1 MEWFLIASDQ
11 LKSFGLNFNLMIR
24 SITTTLVSL
33 FLLQNAVFSQ
43 KPIYPQ
49 GYFRWPLNLAPEIV
63 ANLGELR
70 PNHWHMGLDVRTNQK
85 VDQLVYAA
93 AEGYV
98 AYMGIR
104 PLSFGRFIIIN
115 HPNGLSTL
123 YGHLNDFAPE
133 LEKYATEQQYKQQ
146 SWAVELSIPPGMF
159 PVKKGSFIAY
169 SGTTGGSQG
178 PHVHFEIRDTK
189 SGQCLNP
196 LLFGFPLQDNVP
208 PTISRL
214 AMYDR
219 SSTIYSTKPQFFPVK
234 KTATGYVLTR
244 PAIIKTGER
253 KISFAIDAFDRISG
267 SGNQDGIYSA
277 WLYLDDH
284 LVNGF
289 VLDSIGYEQT
299 GYLNAQID
307 YTLRF
312 NGGPFVQHLSRLPGN
327 TSSVYHP
334 AGAQGVILLE
344 DTSLH
349 AIRIEV
355 KDAYQNLSV
364 LNFTVQLDEK
374 LVTEP
379 VASSPVKPFIPNYV
393 NILERPGFE
402 MYLPENCLYDT
413 VYPVYY
419 RTPSAVSNAISAI
432 HQVNTPA
439 IPVEGRLVVRIKPD
453 QAVPANWRDRMVIQR
468 SYRTSRET
476 RKASWNDQWLS
487 AEFGDFGNFQAFADL
502 VPPNLNEL
510 GKGDTVNLS
519 PANRIVFTPT
529 DNFGIKS
536 FRAELDGQ
544 WLRFTNDKGRSWIY
558 VFDERCPYGVHQLK
572 VQVEDLAGNITT
584 KAWWF
589 KKYPY
594 TPPPPRKKSAKKTT
608 RKTVSKKKK
617 K

>member
-1 MEWFLIASDQ
+1 
-11 LKSFGLNFNLMIR
+11 MIR
-24 SITTTLVSL
+24 TITTTLVSFL
-33 FLLQNAVFSQ
+33 LLQNAVFSQ

-49 GYFRWPLNLAPEIV
+49 GYFRWPLNLSPQIV

-70 PNHWHMGLDVRTNQK
+70 PNHWHMGLDIRTNQR

-123 YGHLNDFAPE
+123 YAHLNDFAPE

-146 SWAVELSIPPGMF
+146 SWAVELGIPAGMF

-189 SGQCLNP
+189 TGKCLNP
-196 LLFGFPLQDNVP
+196 LLFGLPLQDNVP
-208 PTISRL
+208 PTITRL

-219 SSTIYSTKPQFFPVK
+219 TGSIYNASPQLFPVK
-234 KTATGYVLTR
+234 KTTAGYVLTK
-244 PAIIKTGER
+244 PGAIKTGKS
-253 KISFAIDAFDRISG
+253 KISFAIQAFDRISG
-267 SGNQDGIYSA
+267 SNNEDGIYSA
-277 WLYLDDH
+277 WLYFDDQ

-289 VLDSIGYEQT
+289 ALDSIGYEQT

-307 YTLRF
+307 YTLRY

-327 TSSVYHP
+327 ISSVYHP
-334 AGAQGVILLE
+334 ADVEGVLLLK
-344 DTSLH
+344 DTGQH
-349 AIRIEV
+349 NIRIEV
-355 KDAYQNLSV
+355 RDAYQNLSV
-364 LNFTVQLDEK
+364 LNFTVQFDEK
-374 LVTEP
+374 LATAP
-379 VASSPVKPFIPNYV
+379 ATASSFKPFIPNYV
-393 NILERPGFE
+393 NILEKPDFE
-402 MYLPENCLYDT
+402 MYLPDNCLYDT
-413 VYPVYY
+413 VYPAYY
-419 RTPSAVSNAISAI
+419 RTASAAANAASAI

-439 IPVEGRLVVRIKPD
+439 IPVEGRLTVRIKPD

-468 SYRTSRET
+468 SYKNSKEAK
-476 RKASWNDQWLS
+476 KASWSNNNQWLS
-487 AEFGDFGNFQAFADL
+487 AEFGNFGSFQAFADL
-502 VPPNLNEL
+502 VPPNVNEL

-519 PANRIVFTPT
+519 AASRIVFTPT
-529 DNFGIKS
+529 DDFGIKS
-536 FRAELDGQ
+536 FRSELDGQ
-544 WLRFTNDKGRSWIY
+544 WLRFTNDKGRNWIY

-572 VQVEDLAGNITT
+572 VQIEDVAGNITT
-584 KAWWF
+584 RTWWF

-594 TPPPPRKKSAKKTT
+594 TPPPKKAVKKTT
-608 RKTVSKKKK
+608 RKPVSKKKK